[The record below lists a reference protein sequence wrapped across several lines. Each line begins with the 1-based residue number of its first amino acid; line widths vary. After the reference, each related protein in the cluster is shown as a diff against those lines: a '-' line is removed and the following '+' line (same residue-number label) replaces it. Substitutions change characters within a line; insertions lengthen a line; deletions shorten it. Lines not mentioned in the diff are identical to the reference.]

1 MKLLSPYSSWRDR
14 LRTLAE
20 ISLLA
25 ALPLAV
31 HFIFWSDAGIDATG
45 RSLTAD
51 QYEAIHEMAESRPA
65 PEVEPICE
73 GCFRVE

>member
-20 ISLLA
+20 LSLLA
-25 ALPLAV
+25 ALPLVV

-45 RSLTAD
+45 RSLTAA
-51 QYEAIHEMAESRPA
+51 QYDAIHDAPAE
-65 PEVEPICE
+65 PELCE